1 MPEASLSAPASRPH
15 TRSKISAVLAPLL
28 SALVWILVWQFAVW
42 WFSISSVLAPAPSQV
57 ISILFSREIHNLA
70 SHGLYTGMEAT
81 AGFILALVL
90 GLGLALA
97 ISRYGWLRD
106 MTYPYLIGFQVVP
119 KLALAPLFILWF
131 GIGLTSRV
139 AFASF
144 ICFFPIVIAGTAGLC
159 SVSPSIIQMC
169 RSIGASEAQILYQ
182 VRLPSAIRYIFA
194 GMKIAATMSII
205 GVVIAEFISA
215 DKGLGYLILFASSN
229 ANTPIVMTSI
239 VLLCAIGLLL
249 YGSVAIAENRI
260 LARYAG

>member
-1 MPEASLSAPASRPH
+1 MPEASLSTLASRFR
-15 TRSKISAVLAPLL
+15 TFSKISAVSLPLL
-28 SALVWILVWQFAVW
+28 SALVWILAWQFAVW

-57 ISILFSREIHNLA
+57 ISILFSPEIHNLA
-70 SHGLYTGMEAT
+70 AHRLYTGVEAA
-81 AGFILALVL
+81 AGFILALLL

-106 MTYPYLIGFQVVP
+106 MIYPYLIGFQVIP
-119 KLALAPLFILWF
+119 KLALAPLFVLWF
-131 GIGLTSRV
+131 GIGLTSRI

-144 ICFFPIVIAGTAGLC
+144 ICFFPIVIAGIAGLR
-159 SVSPSIIQMC
+159 SVNPSIIQMC

-194 GMKIAATMSII
+194 GMKIAATLSII

-215 DKGLGYLILFASSN
+215 DKGLGYSILFASSK
-229 ANTPIVMTSI
+229 ANTPIVVTSI
-239 VLLCAIGLLL
+239 VLLCVIGLFI
-249 YGSVAIAENRI
+249 YGSVAIVEKLF